1 MRLAQ
6 VGLGSGY
13 ELPGYE
19 PQFIPG
25 QVRVLF
31 SLPEMPDNAA
41 THDPLERLKNDA
53 FEKTPLPQPPT

>member
-13 ELPGYE
+13 ELPGYK

-41 THDPLERLKNDA
+41 THDPLERLKTDA
-53 FEKTPLPQPPT
+53 F